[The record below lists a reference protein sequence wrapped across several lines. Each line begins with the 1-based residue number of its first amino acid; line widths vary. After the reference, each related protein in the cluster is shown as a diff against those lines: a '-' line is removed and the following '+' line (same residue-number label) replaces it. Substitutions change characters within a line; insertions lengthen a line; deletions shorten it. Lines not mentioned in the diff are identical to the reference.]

1 MEDSM
6 ETEVQEQVEERILSR
21 MDRCDA
27 PGCPAQAW
35 VIAKF
40 VTGELYFCGHHFE
53 KHEIGL
59 VRDAYDIV
67 DEREFIN
74 AKSESSA

>member
-6 ETEVQEQVEERILSR
+6 ETEVQEQTRILTRS
-21 MDRCDA
+21 DRCDA
-27 PGCPAQAW
+27 PKCPAQAW

-40 VTGELYFCGHHFE
+40 VTGELYFCGHHFD
-53 KHEIGL
+53 KYEIGL
-59 VRDAYDIV
+59 IRDAYDIV

-74 AKSESSA
+74 ARSESSA

>member
-1 MEDSM
+1 MT
-6 ETEVQEQVEERILSR
+6 TEVQEKKRVLTRA
-21 MDRCDA
+21 DRCDA
-27 PGCPAQAW
+27 GGCPAQAW

-40 VTGELYFCGHHFE
+40 TTGELHFCGHHFD
-53 KHEIGL
+53 KYEIGL
-59 VRDAYDIV
+59 IKYAYDVV

>member
-6 ETEVQEQVEERILSR
+6 ETEVQEEVRVLTRS
-21 MDRCDA
+21 DRCDA
-27 PGCPAQAW
+27 PKCPAQAW
-35 VIAKF
+35 VFAKF
-40 VTGELYFCGHHFE
+40 VTGELYFCAHHFDKYE
-53 KHEIGL
+53 VSII
-59 VRDAYDIV
+59 RDAYDIV

>member
-6 ETEVQEQVEERILSR
+6 ETEVQENVRVLTR
-21 MDRCDA
+21 MDRCDSKD
-27 PGCPAQAW
+27 CPAQAW

-53 KHEIGL
+53 KYEIGL
-59 VRDAYDIV
+59 MRDAYDIV

>member
-1 MEDSM
+1 MD
-6 ETEVQEQVEERILSR
+6 TEVQQENKILTR

-27 PGCPAQAW
+27 PSCPAQAW

-40 VTGELYFCGHHFE
+40 VTGELYFCGHHFDKYE
-53 KHEIGL
+53 VGL
-59 VRDAYDIV
+59 IRDAYDIV

>member
-6 ETEVQEQVEERILSR
+6 ETKEVEVAERVLTKH
-21 MDRCDA
+21 DRCDA
-27 PGCPAQAW
+27 PNCPAQAW
-35 VIAKF
+35 VVAKF
-40 VTGELYFCGHHFE
+40 TTGELVFCGHHFE
-53 KHEIGL
+53 KYEIGL

-74 AKSESSA
+74 VRSESSA